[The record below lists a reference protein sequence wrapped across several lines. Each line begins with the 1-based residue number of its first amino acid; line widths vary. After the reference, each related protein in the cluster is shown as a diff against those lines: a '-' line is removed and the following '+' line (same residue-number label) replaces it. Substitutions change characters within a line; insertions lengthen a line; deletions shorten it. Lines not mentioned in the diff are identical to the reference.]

1 MKPPALPGK
10 GEAALRKVLFAG
22 GGTGGHIYPAM
33 ALAQEL
39 VAHFPGFQPVFV
51 GRAGGPEEKIVPA
64 AGFELFTLKVA
75 GIARFWSVKNFLVP
89 VKLLGA
95 LLAARKL
102 LNNLRPSVVVGTGG
116 YVSFPVLFWA
126 QWKKIPNVLQ
136 EQNSVPGLVTRVLAP
151 RANLVFLGFAE
162 SARFFSKLE
171 NLLYVGN
178 PVRPYLNKKREEGAR
193 IFGLS
198 PDKKTIFVFG
208 GSQGARKLNEA
219 VWSWL
224 STGNASGFQILWQTG
239 PRWHREQETQL
250 SQCPKNVVVLPYV
263 DDMAAAY
270 ACADLVVCRAGALSI
285 AELTALGKPS
295 ILIPYELAAADHQTK
310 NAEALVRAGGAFLLK
325 EKELG
330 SGILAEKVTELL
342 NDPDALKKMSQK
354 SKQFGRPQAARQM
367 TEEIVKL
374 ASKVK
379 MEEASAACLNPKEVQ
394 C

>member
-1 MKPPALPGK
+1 M
-10 GEAALRKVLFAG
+10 RKVLFAG
-22 GGTGGHIYPAM
+22 GGTGGHIYPALAM
-33 ALAQEL
+33 AQEL
-39 VAHFPGFQPVFV
+39 AARFPGFQPVFV

-75 GIARFWSVKNFLVP
+75 GIARFWSLRNLLVP
-89 VKLLGA
+89 LKLLGA

-102 LNNLRPSVVVGTGG
+102 LNKLCPSVVVGTGG

-126 QWKKIPNVLQ
+126 QWKKVPNILQ
-136 EQNSVPGLVTRVLAP
+136 EQNSVPGLVTRLLAP

-171 NLLYVGN
+171 NLLYAGN
-178 PVRPYLNKKREEGAR
+178 PVRPNLNKKREEGAAV
-193 IFGLS
+193 FGLS
-198 PDKKTIFVFG
+198 PDKKTVFIFG

-219 VWSWL
+219 VRSWV
-224 STGNASGFQILWQTG
+224 STGNTSSFQILWQTG
-239 PRWHREQETQL
+239 LRWFQEHETQL
-250 SQCPKNVVVLPYV
+250 NQSPNCVVVRPYI

-285 AELTALGKPS
+285 AELSALGKPS

-310 NAEALVRAGGAFLLK
+310 NAEALVRVGGAFLLK

-330 SGILAEKVTELL
+330 SGILAEKITELL
-342 NDPDALKKMSQK
+342 NDPNGLKKMSQK
-354 SKQFGRPQAARQM
+354 SKQFGRPEAARQM
-367 TEEIVKL
+367 AVEIVKL